1 MQLLS
6 AHSGGLIK
14 STFYLLTQILFC
26 LLSKSALSIVVSAL
40 CGCGHV
46 RCTGDWSYNT
56 PTPHKRDSTLR
67 SSELLCVSLP
77 RGLGL
82 YFSRSQ
88 ITLPQL
94 YWICIKRINDEF
106 WCCFRCCCRLLE
118 RCFSAAKNGAGRSW
132 DEWPEPHS
140 TSSST
145 VSLVFLLV
153 SKLGEAVTS
162 YY

>member
-26 LLSKSALSIVVSAL
+26 LLSKSALSFVVSAL
-40 CGCGHV
+40 CGHV

-82 YFSRSQ
+82 CFSRSQ
-88 ITLPQL
+88 ITPPQL

-118 RCFSAAKNGAGRSW
+118 RCFSAAKMEPGGVEMNDRSHILHLHLQY
-132 DEWPEPHS
+132 HS
-140 TSSST
+140 YFCWSPNWG
-145 VSLVFLLV
+145 VL
-153 SKLGEAVTS
+153 
-162 YY
+162 